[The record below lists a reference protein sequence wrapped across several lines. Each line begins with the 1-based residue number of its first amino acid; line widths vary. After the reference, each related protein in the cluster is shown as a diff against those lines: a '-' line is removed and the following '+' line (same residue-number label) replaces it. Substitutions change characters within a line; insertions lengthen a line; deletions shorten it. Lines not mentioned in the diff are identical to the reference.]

1 RNGASE
7 NGYQIE
13 AFRAPITR
21 HVSPVSAKR
30 SRGRAPRLKRQ
41 LVLGR
46 LGTGL
51 THRGDWRATGEWPAP
66 NPKVRSSRSAPRL
79 HKRPRLRRPLPPPSD
94 FHSAPGP
101 CGPVL
106 HPSPPG
112 NSVGAPLVNGG
123 FSFGFSSWFPR
134 PPSPICLQRL
144 AS

>member
-1 RNGASE
+1 MSEQPRRHLPVSEKVAAVARSTSPNENIAGQMVRWPNAVSGHVTGFAVKYGVFSPGHGPFGHLRSPPRNGASE

-66 NPKVRSSRSAPRL
+66 NP
-79 HKRPRLRRPLPPPSD
+79 
-94 FHSAPGP
+94 
-101 CGPVL
+101 
-106 HPSPPG
+106 
-112 NSVGAPLVNGG
+112 
-123 FSFGFSSWFPR
+123 
-134 PPSPICLQRL
+134 
-144 AS
+144 